1 MVFEN
6 LLFFTD
12 LENFAIFLPLITVT
26 NLSTVVIS
34 SKKSLRGDSRIIHRP
49 RLRRPCSTAFEHSSD
64 PICPLTSD
72 VTSTRTGIASTIIRT
87 RGKLTVYMCVY
98 IYIYMRVCT
107 SRTSVKIF
115 TSIRSAGPPHSHLTA
130 NWTVRALSAIIAM

>member
-98 IYIYMRVCT
+98 IYIYICVYVQVGLR
-107 SRTSVKIF
+107 SRFSP
-115 TSIRSAGPPHSHLTA
+115 R
-130 NWTVRALSAIIAM
+130 

>member
-6 LLFFTD
+6 LLFLTD

-98 IYIYMRVCT
+98 IYACMYKSDLGQDFHLDKKCRPT
-107 SRTSVKIF
+107 SQPSYGELD
-115 TSIRSAGPPHSHLTA
+115 RS
-130 NWTVRALSAIIAM
+130 SA